1 MVSVNSAAAPR
12 HDDEVLITRA
22 ASAAEARAVQRRA
35 RAGELV
41 RIAEGIYLR
50 EKDPELQ
57 AAVVRR
63 NWSRILG
70 ALVPGSVVSY
80 RSAFAGGPSP
90 EGVVYLSHP
99 TNFNRSIRLPG
110 LRAVLVK
117 GPGALPGDM
126 PIGRDDLHFA
136 SRPRQL
142 LENLTPERGARG
154 KSAGA
159 SAIEARLVAILNASG
174 EAELNRI
181 RDAAREL
188 SGPLGRERELAKLDA
203 IIGALLATHA
213 ARALKTKEGRLAAK
227 GTPVDTARLARFEI
241 LASRLRAEPLPRRA
255 AVAATDPA
263 RSNFAFLESYFS
275 NFVEGTEFAIEEARD
290 IALQGRI
297 VETRPKDSHDLLG
310 VFKLASQSPWR
321 DTVPPF
327 GADFPAELARRHALM
342 LAERPEARP
351 GEFKLEP
358 NRAGS
363 TWFVEP
369 ALVRGTLIEGSLLA
383 RSVPEGLARA
393 VYYAFLVSEVHPF
406 VDGNGRLSRLVM
418 NAELSRAGEARII
431 IPTLFHE
438 EYVDCQRQLSRQ
450 DDPTGFV
457 RVLPLMQSWTVTFDY
472 SDVGRL
478 IEAVKRTNALERS
491 RSQFRLTMPDGS
503 PLGEAALTR

>member
-1 MVSVNSAAAPR
+1 
-12 HDDEVLITRA
+12 VLVTRA
-22 ASAAEARAVQRRA
+22 ASSAEARAIQRRA

-41 RIAEGIYLR
+41 RVAEGIYLR
-50 EKDPELQ
+50 EKDPEGQ

-63 NWSRILG
+63 NWARILG
-70 ALVPGSVVSY
+70 ALVPGAVVSY

-90 EGVVYLSHP
+90 DGVVFLAHP
-99 TNFNRSIRLPG
+99 TNFNRSIKLPG

-126 PIGRDDLHFA
+126 PFGGDNLCFA
-136 SRPRQL
+136 SRPRL
-142 LENLTPERGARG
+142 CLENLTPERGARG

-159 SAIEARLVAILNASG
+159 KAVEARLIAIRNASG
-174 EAELNRI
+174 EAELNRM

-188 SGPLGRERELAKLDA
+188 SRPLGLEREFAKLEA
-203 IIGALLATHA
+203 IVGALLTTHA
-213 ARALKTKEGRLAAK
+213 AGALKTKEGRLVAK
-227 GTPVDTARLARFEI
+227 GTPVDTERLARFDT
-241 LASRLRAEPLPRRA
+241 LASRLRADPLPRRV
-255 AVAATDPA
+255 AVATTEPA

-275 NFVEGTEFAIEEARD
+275 NYVEGTEFAIEEARD

-297 VETRPKDSHDLLG
+297 VEKRPKDSHDLLG
-310 VFKLASQSPWR
+310 VFKLATQSPWR

-327 GADFPAELARRHALM
+327 GSDFPAELARRHALM
-342 LAERPEARP
+342 LAERPESSP

-358 NRAGS
+358 NRAGG

-393 VYYAFLVSEVHPF
+393 ILYAFLVSEVHPF
-406 VDGNGRLSRLVM
+406 ADGNGRLSRLVM
-418 NAELSRAGEARII
+418 NAELSRVGEARII

-457 RVLPLMQSWTVTFDY
+457 RPLPLMQAWTVGFDY

-491 RSQFRLTMPDGS
+491 RNQFKLTMPDGS
-503 PLGEAALTR
+503 PLGDVALTR